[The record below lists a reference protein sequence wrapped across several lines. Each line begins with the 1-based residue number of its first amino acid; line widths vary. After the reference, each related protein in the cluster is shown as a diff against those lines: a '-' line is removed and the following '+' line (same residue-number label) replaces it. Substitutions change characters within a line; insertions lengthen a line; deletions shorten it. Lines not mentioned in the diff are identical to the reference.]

1 MKFLRSILV
10 FLFLLAT
17 AVAQTPAPEPPQT
30 APPQAEQPKEHHI
43 TKAEADD
50 LFRAVDEIL
59 AFDSN
64 KTGLPIKHAVKR
76 KLTSRAEV
84 QKFFL
89 DSFKDDESAKR
100 MTQAELVLKKFG
112 LIPRDSSLQGSLLAL
127 YTESVA
133 GYYDPKTK
141 TVYLLDWLD
150 PESQKPVLAH
160 ELTHALQDQNF
171 GIEKFFKTPKPKIRS
186 MTSPVANK

>member
-1 MKFLRSILV
+1 MQYVKVLRFILV
-10 FLFLLAT
+10 LLLLLAG
-17 AVAQTPAPEPPQT
+17 AVAQTPAPDASQPQQPPPPQ
-30 APPQAEQPKEHHI
+30 PQADQEQPEHHI

-59 AFDSN
+59 AFDSQ
-64 KTGLPIKHAVKR
+64 KTGLPIKHPVKR

-100 MTQAELVLKKFG
+100 LRQAELVLKKFG
-112 LIPRDSSLQGSLLAL
+112 LIPRDASLAGTLLAL

-171 GIEKFFKTPKPKIRS
+171 GI
-186 MTSPVANK
+186 